1 MGDLSYL
8 SNSKVPLSD
17 TSNSIGT
24 NDLDVLKFAVTMALM
39 V

>member
-8 SNSKVPLSD
+8 SNNKVALSD
-17 TSNSIGT
+17 TSDCIGT
-24 NDLDVLKFAVTMALM
+24 NDLDVLTFNVTVALM